1 MANRLKLGMILILFE
16 VISDYFLKLAPSGDL
31 YYLIAGAFSF
41 LIIPVIAKVGKDQLI
56 IDLLGL
62 ALLVLGTQFIG
73 FLIYHLRLPVEIYN
87 YTIYILLLLQI
98 LRLMT
103 KRRAD
108 GVDQHNNFVHL
119 LCSPSFKRGRDIC

>member
-41 LIIPVIAKVGKDQLI
+41 LIIPVIAQVGKDQLV
-56 IDLLGL
+56 IDLLEL
-62 ALLVLGTQFIG
+62 ALLVLITQFIG
-73 FLIYHLRLPVEIYN
+73 FIIYHTRLPVTIYN
-87 YTIYILLLLQI
+87 YAIYILLILQI
-98 LRLMT
+98 LRLML
-103 KRRAD
+103 KRGGD

-119 LCSPSFKRGRDIC
+119 LCCPNFKRGRNIC

>member
-16 VISDYFLKLAPSGDL
+16 VISDYFLKLSSSDS
-31 YYLIAGAFSF
+31 YYLIAGGFSF
-41 LIIPVIAKVGKDQLI
+41 LIIPCIAKVGKDQLI

-73 FLIYHLRLPVEIYN
+73 FLIYHLRLPVGIYN

-103 KRRAD
+103 KRRGD